1 MADTEET
8 IEDIE
13 GAAEEEAI
21 EAGVPERRMFGPTLV
36 RTLVYIAIAL
46 ILIIVSGTVAYIVAR
61 RVNKAPA
68 TEKRSPEERTKPEAL
83 SYFELDPFSINTSD
97 TDEPHF
103 IRLSLGLG
111 YKTGISNEMQTEL
124 NARKIQLRDIV
135 ISVVGEKRYTDLN
148 TQEKRDALKEEIK
161 RRINSVLRQGRIEEV
176 AFTEFVLT

>member
-83 SYFELDPFSINTSD
+83 AYFEMEPFSINTSD

-103 IRLSLGLG
+103 IRLSIGLG
-111 YKTGISNEMQTEL
+111 YKMGISN
-124 NARKIQLRDIV
+124 QLRDIV

-148 TQEKRDALKEEIK
+148 TQEKRNALKEEIK
-161 RRINSVLRQGRIEEV
+161 RRINSVLRQGRIEEI